1 MSEDKVKYYTPS
13 IEELFVGYEYEEAN
27 EAILT
32 SYTKWEKYIIK
43 EAWQIAEVGKYV
55 PIRTPYLTKE
65 QIEAEGWEFI
75 INDLG
80 FPEYYKKGSFHMIL
94 RNGRIY
100 EIIKIDFKNSE
111 EYSKPRPTYIG
122 IIKSINELRKIQK
135 WLGII

>member
-1 MSEDKVKYYTPS
+1 MAKNKVNYYTPS
-13 IEELFVGYEYEEAN
+13 IEELFVGYECELKGWEDDITWYPTVLEQRMLSTIRIN
-27 EAILT
+27 E
-32 SYTKWEKYIIK
+32 
-43 EAWQIAEVGKYV
+43 V
-55 PIRTPYLTKE
+55 RTPYLTKE

-135 WLGII
+135 WLEIN